1 MRIDTALAVL
11 VASSS
16 LLLAPSARAQLVTP
30 PPPGVPGSLFVPV
43 ELPAPSGGRLEMF
56 FGKRPRDEVDDDA
69 WRTVCQAPCQ
79 TSLPAGARLR
89 VTGNFAS
96 SPPFVLPRR
105 SVSLGVEPVSSYG
118 RGVGMALVVPGFLL
132 TSLGTYALASEP
144 PSEDK
149 KQREL
154 TQQVLGVGI
163 AMLGAG
169 LYLAITRWQTS
180 VHLGAAPAGV
190 ALGGGVRIGARGVT
204 F

>member
-1 MRIDTALAVL
+1 MRIAAARAVL
-11 VASSS
+11 VASCCS
-16 LLLAPSARAQLVTP
+16 LLTPTAHAQLVTP

-89 VTGNFAS
+89 VTGNFAA

-105 SVSLGVEPVSSYG
+105 GVSLDVEPVWKYG

-132 TSLGTYALASEP
+132 TSLGTYAVASAP
-144 PSEDK
+144 PYEEK

-154 TQQVLGVGI
+154 SQQVLGVGI

-169 LYLAITRWQTS
+169 LYLAITRWQTR

-190 ALGGGVRIGARGVT
+190 ALGGGVRIGPRGVT